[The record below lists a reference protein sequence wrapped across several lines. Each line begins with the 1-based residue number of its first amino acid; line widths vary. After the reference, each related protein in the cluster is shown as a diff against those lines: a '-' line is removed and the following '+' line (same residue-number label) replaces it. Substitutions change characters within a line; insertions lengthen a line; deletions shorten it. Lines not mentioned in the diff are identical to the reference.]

1 MLSCMPVCMASRSQ
15 CVSAMTQGFRESK
28 LLVCKVEPRWLHVH
42 ASITN
47 IDILFDAMDRKL
59 DHNTMIFVD
68 YAYDLMKILRNNHH
82 LMDSIW
88 YNWEHTL
95 LIQPK
100 RCFERMMCI
109 HEPFPQNAGTNMWN
123 CDSML
128 DRGIGKCN
136 RGPSFGLDIHRFKNA

>member
-1 MLSCMPVCMASRSQ
+1 MKGFIAVKTLQFRSLWTRIIRGGGGQDAIIWGQNTYVVLYASLHGFTSQ

-82 LMDSIW
+82 LMDSI
-88 YNWEHTL
+88 
-95 LIQPK
+95 
-100 RCFERMMCI
+100 
-109 HEPFPQNAGTNMWN
+109 
-123 CDSML
+123 
-128 DRGIGKCN
+128 
-136 RGPSFGLDIHRFKNA
+136 